1 MKADQ
6 EIKPILLVEDDP
18 DDIYLI
24 SEAITECQLSVR
36 LNVVENGEQLLD
48 YLYQRENFSDP
59 LESPRPD
66 LILLDLNMPRK
77 DGREVLE
84 DIKADP
90 VLCAIPVVV
99 LTTSNADEDLSNSYR
114 NGASGFITKP
124 VSFDGLRE
132 TMCKLGAYWL
142 GTVQLPQNGFL
153 EDD

>member
-1 MKADQ
+1 MKAAQ
-6 EIKPILLVEDDP
+6 ELKTILLVEDDP

-48 YLYQRENFSDP
+48 YLYQRENFSNP
-59 LESPRPD
+59 QEAPRPD

-90 VLCAIPVVV
+90 DLCTIPIVI
-99 LTTSNADEDLSNSYR
+99 LTTSSAAEDLAHTYSH
-114 NGASGFITKP
+114 GASGFVTKP
-124 VSFDGLRE
+124 VSFEGLRE

-142 GTVQLPQNGFL
+142 NTVQLPNKRS
-153 EDD
+153 EDEN